1 MVRGG
6 GVQAGCMSLTGHS
19 QVHLGGAKGYLTRGI
34 PDGRSVVRLRALLLT
49 PKELTKV
56 LHIGCHTVGMVR

>member
-1 MVRGG
+1 
-6 GVQAGCMSLTGHS
+6 MSLTGHS